1 MAKLRWRMLLG
12 ILTLVATV
20 AVATSCGGSSNSSN
34 TPASGA
40 TTSSS
45 GAPSG
50 TITIAGTQFQSWD
63 PHFANFAQD
72 IAQFYMVWRGLY
84 EFDLNSKPVPSMAAA
99 MPTVSAD
106 GKTFTVKLKSGLKW
120 SDGTPLTAGDFVLGL
135 QRTCNPDIAGNYEY
149 ILTAV
154 VGCDTYYN
162 SNGNPTA
169 TPPVPAKS
177 ATEKEAL
184 RQAVG
189 VRAIDDTT
197 IEYKLT
203 DPQPTFGEMLA
214 MWPTFPVPSSKVSK
228 VDAAWPAPLANAY
241 NGPFMPSAY
250 TEKSSIELV
259 PNPNWSGAQKP
270 QVAKIVIKYIDD
282 VAVADN
288 AYRNGEIDATAVD
301 STQLAAVQKDPVLG
315 KELVEYPAT
324 RTMGLE
330 FNDSDPILS
339 NKNVRV
345 ALSQAV
351 DRNTLNTVVLQGAN
365 VPTTNWMP
373 PDRSGV
379 ALGTYDSLIGYNVNA
394 AKASLA
400 ASGLKTTDINLTLL
414 MVDSAANHAVAEF
427 LQSQWKTNLG
437 LDVKLEFVDTK
448 TRSARYNAT
457 QFQIVVGGWQEDY
470 PDPENWMLGLWQNPS
485 SQNKTK
491 TNVAA
496 LDTILKQA
504 TYDQNDTERRQLY
517 QQSEKLLLDGA
528 NGIAPL
534 YHSGQHR
541 LVKPYI
547 TGMKEEKRASDTFV
561 PGDWNPEY
569 WKTSKK

>member
-1 MAKLRWRMLLG
+1 M
-12 ILTLVATV
+12 
-20 AVATSCGGSSNSSN
+20 AVAASCGSSNKSSATA
-34 TPASGA
+34 TPAGS
-40 TTSSS
+40 TSSG

-99 MPTVSAD
+99 APTVSAD
-106 GKTFTVKLKSGLKW
+106 GKTYTVKLKPGLKW
-120 SDGTPLTAGDFVLGL
+120 SDGTPLTAADFVLGL

-162 SNGNPTA
+162 SNGNPKA

-184 RQAVG
+184 RQAMG
-189 VRAIDDTT
+189 VRAVDATT

-203 DPQPTFGEMLA
+203 DPQPTFSELLA
-214 MWPTFPVPSSKVSK
+214 MWPTFPVPSSKVAK
-228 VDAAWPAPLANAY
+228 VDAAWPAPLDNAY

-282 VAVADN
+282 LAVADN
-288 AYRNGEIDATAVD
+288 AYRNGELDATNVD
-301 STQLAAVQKDPVLG
+301 STQLAAIQKDPVLG

-324 RTMGLE
+324 RTQALE
-330 FNDSDPILS
+330 FNLNDPILS
-339 NKNVRV
+339 KKEIRV
-345 ALSQAV
+345 ALSRAV

-365 VPTTNWMP
+365 VP

-379 ALGTYDSLIGYNVNA
+379 PIGTYDSLLGYDVNA

-400 ASGLKTTDINLTLL
+400 ASGLKASDINITLTL
-414 MVDSAANHAVAEF
+414 VDSAANHAVGEF

-437 LDVKLEFVDTK
+437 INVNLEFTDSK
-448 TRSARYNAT
+448 TRSARYNSMT
-457 QFQIVVGGWQEDY
+457 YQLVTGGWQEDY
-470 PDPENWMLGLWQNPS
+470 PDPENWMLGLFQVGS
-485 SQNKTK
+485 SQNKFG
-491 TNVAA
+491 TNVPA
-496 LDTILKQA
+496 LDALLKQA

-517 QQSEKLLLDGA
+517 QQAEKVMLDGA
-528 NGIAPL
+528 NGVAPL
-534 YHSGQHR
+534 YIQGQHR

-547 TGMKEEKRASDTFV
+547 SGMKEEKRASDTFV
-561 PGDWNPEY
+561 PGDWNPEF